1 MDMGTSA
8 TMDMGSSSSMS
19 MGSSS
24 AMNMG
29 SSHTMSMGS
38 SSSMSMSSAATMVM
52 DTMSSMV
59 MSGSSMDMS
68 MPTASSSMDM
78 AMHSGHATSTASMDM
93 GASSTGA
100 MDMSSSSSSH
110 MEMGMN
116 SYLTRKYKDY
126 PVLFEKLYAKH
137 KKDAFGIFVLILAA
151 AFVYKFLLFV
161 SWCLEVHWFKKWNHS
176 KKKYPGGRD
185 SGKKGAN
192 NNANSNDDFDD
203 FDDAITETEYTEA
216 SGEVVVL
223 PKMPNL
229 MYDIF
234 APSWREMFH
243 DVIRILLV
251 FTSTMIV
258 YMLMLVVMT
267 YVLTYVFAVITG
279 LALSEVF
286 FNRCKISMLRRWNI
300 QREIRKVMN
309 CPGAA
314 NCKCG
319 RHPKI
324 QPGLATSATSPVASP
339 RDHRGSYASTNSND
353 TITKYQNE
361 KEASEELENGQPQ
374 GQKPKCECVP
384 DVNQQDRNIER
395 ELSQS
400 ARQQEQSN
408 DMDTNLLPAEKF
420 A

>member
-1 MDMGTSA
+1 MGSGSMSMDMG
-8 TMDMGSSSSMS
+8 SSSMS

-24 AMNMG
+24 MIMDMA
-29 SSHTMSMGS
+29 SS
-38 SSSMSMSSAATMVM
+38 SSSMSMDMGSTATMVM
-52 DTMSSMV
+52 NSVSSMV
-59 MSGSSMDMS
+59 MSASSTMDMHAGHA
-68 MPTASSSMDM
+68 TSSSMDM
-78 AMHSGHATSTASMDM
+78 GASATMDM
-93 GASSTGA
+93 GASSTMDMGA
-100 MDMSSSSSSH
+100 SSSSSMDMSSS

-116 SYLTRKYKDY
+116 SFLTRKYKNY

-176 KKKYPGGRD
+176 KKKYAAGNN
-185 SGKKGAN
+185 STGKKG
-192 NNANSNDDFDD
+192 DDYDD
-203 FDDAITETEYTEA
+203 FDDAITETEFTEA

-234 APSWREMFH
+234 APSWREMLH

-267 YVLTYVFAVITG
+267 YVLTYVFGVITG

-300 QREIRKVMN
+300 QREIRKAMN

-324 QPGLATSATSPVASP
+324 QPGNANSTAAAAAAASGAVSPH
-339 RDHRGSYASTNSND
+339 DHRGSYSSTNSND

-361 KEASEELENGQPQ
+361 KDSSDEPHTQ
-374 GQKPKCECVP
+374 GKKPDCECVP
-384 DVNQQDRNIER
+384 DVNKQDKNIER
-395 ELSQS
+395 ELSQT